1 MKNNDEEIRKIQQRI
16 LNLKS
21 KILQIK
27 NNVYSYNTEK
37 ILKRENF
44 ISVNDI
50 SVYENYIKIEE
61 RKLMDLNPIFSD
73 DINVL
78 KEIRN
83 KYIAIERIK
92 EFADIFNNYDELL
105 GFLQLTNEE
114 IDNKIRLLDKRISDL
129 VRNQ

>member
-83 KYIAIERIK
+83 KYNSIERIK

>member
-83 KYIAIERIK
+83 KYNAIERIK

>member
-83 KYIAIERIK
+83 KYNAIERIK
-92 EFADIFNNYDELL
+92 EFANIFNNYDELL

-129 VRNQ
+129 LRNQ

>member
-92 EFADIFNNYDELL
+92 EFANIFNNYDELL

-129 VRNQ
+129 LRNQ

>member
-83 KYIAIERIK
+83 KYNAIEKIK

>member
-1 MKNNDEEIRKIQQRI
+1 MNISANSLIFSIA
-16 LNLKS
+16 LYLF
-21 KILQIK
+21 L
-27 NNVYSYNTEK
+27 
-37 ILKRENF
+37 

-83 KYIAIERIK
+83 KYNAIE
-92 EFADIFNNYDELL
+92 
-105 GFLQLTNEE
+105 
-114 IDNKIRLLDKRISDL
+114 
-129 VRNQ
+129 

>member
-92 EFADIFNNYDELL
+92 EFANIFNNYDELL